1 MSRTETTRVP
11 TRVRAIVL
19 AGLSLVVLMFIGIG
33 GWGATAPLASAV
45 IAIGKVEV
53 DTNRKAVQHLDGGVV
68 EKIFVRDGDT
78 VAPGDV
84 VLRLDEVRARASL
97 AIAEGAWASVAA
109 SAARLLAER
118 DGLDSLPTPV
128 ALRDYVNRELVDE
141 IIEGQRRLFA
151 ARRAALD
158 GEVSILE
165 QRISQL
171 DDQIAGM
178 SAQHAAYGTQLELI
192 QAELKDLQG
201 LFERGHATRTR
212 VLALQ
217 REEARLLGERGEI
230 AANIARTRGEIG
242 ETRLQIIQ
250 RQKAFSEAV
259 VTELRDVQTQLVD
272 LQERVIA
279 SRDNLARLDVRAPV
293 GGTVVELSVHTEGG
307 VIRPGDTIMEIVPAD
322 DRLIVQASVRP
333 IDIDQVLVGLPA
345 TVIFSAFK
353 PRETPSLRGEV
364 IYVSADILT
373 DERTGQLYY
382 AVRVAVS
389 DDEVARLDGKRLQPG
404 MPAEVMIR
412 TGERTALAYLTQPIR
427 DSINRAWRED

>member
-1 MSRTETTRVP
+1 
-11 TRVRAIVL
+11 
-19 AGLSLVVLMFIGIG
+19 
-33 GWGATAPLASAV
+33 
-45 IAIGKVEV
+45 
-53 DTNRKAVQHLDGGVV
+53 
-68 EKIFVRDGDT
+68 
-78 VAPGDV
+78 
-84 VLRLDEVRARASL
+84 
-97 AIAEGAWASVAA
+97 
-109 SAARLLAER
+109 
-118 DGLDSLPTPV
+118 V

-345 TVIFSAFK
+345 TVIFSSFK